1 MHIVS
6 RGINFEMQIIN
17 TCWSRS
23 FSTAKLSGSIFLAI
37 KIATMLK
44 YHHLLL
50 LATNLPFTIA
60 FKLFNATTKC
70 PITLDGRISTSTN
83 LSTFDTLSS
92 PFNPDY
98 SKGQNLSW
106 SEILLFPSIPPS
118 RFDSPI
124 PLYKPLEV
132 TISNAS
138 IFVPGGGSPQFG
150 FRRAGLLLGNGSD
163 ASNVGVHTYHWSVMQ
178 DEKRKMNLSH
188 EYMNVWHERNDY
200 TANQWSL
207 NAGVMLEQDK
217 PLDSNVSTTGLERRL
232 WKVLDKENDV
242 VWTTGIKY
250 GVWENWGLRM
260 DVDEK

>member
-1 MHIVS
+1 
-6 RGINFEMQIIN
+6 
-17 TCWSRS
+17 
-23 FSTAKLSGSIFLAI
+23 
-37 KIATMLK
+37 
-44 YHHLLL
+44 
-50 LATNLPFTIA
+50 
-60 FKLFNATTKC
+60 
-70 PITLDGRISTSTN
+70 
-83 LSTFDTLSS
+83 
-92 PFNPDY
+92 
-98 SKGQNLSW
+98 
-106 SEILLFPSIPPS
+106 
-118 RFDSPI
+118 
-124 PLYKPLEV
+124 
-132 TISNAS
+132 
-138 IFVPGGGSPQFG
+138 
-150 FRRAGLLLGNGSD
+150 
-163 ASNVGVHTYHWSVMQ
+163 MQ